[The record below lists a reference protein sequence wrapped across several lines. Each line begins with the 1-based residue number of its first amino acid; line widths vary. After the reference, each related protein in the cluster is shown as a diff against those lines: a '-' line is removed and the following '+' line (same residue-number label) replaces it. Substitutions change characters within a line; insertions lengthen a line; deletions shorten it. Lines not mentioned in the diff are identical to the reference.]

1 MRQKT
6 TILSGAIA
14 GLVGL
19 ALFGLVGRA
28 TAAEVLD
35 AWGLGHEME
44 LNEALR
50 VHVDHAG
57 RPDLAQRMR
66 VHSDLPWDNY
76 IVRLIYLD
84 RGTEIAFSR
93 AFLLGYPEGGSAW
106 HPSDWRQVG
115 LLRYRRPLTDEL
127 AAQTRDYLGSAGPM
141 PSAYVDPMSTES
153 TSGESTSGL
162 GPVDRAEAAARRAE
176 AAAEMTERGA
186 MAAEQAAAKL
196 ESTTV
201 RAEDHFKKNLRK

>member
-1 MRQKT
+1 MRRKGKF
-6 TILSGAIA
+6 LSGAIA
-14 GLVGL
+14 GFAGL
-19 ALFGLVGRA
+19 ALSGLVERA

-35 AWGLGHEME
+35 TWGLGNEME

-66 VHSDLPWDNY
+66 VHSDLPWDTY
-76 IVRLIYLD
+76 IVRLIYLE
-84 RGTEIAFSR
+84 RGTELAFSR
-93 AFLLGYPEGGSAW
+93 AYLLGRPE
-106 HPSDWRQVG
+106 VG

-127 AAQTRDYLGSAGPM
+127 AAQTRDYLASAGPM
-141 PSAYVDPMSTES
+141 PSAYVDPTS
-153 TSGESTSGL
+153 TSTASASGL
-162 GPVDRAEAAARRAE
+162 GPADRAEAAARRAE

-186 MAAEQAAAKL
+186 MAAEQAAANL

>member
-1 MRQKT
+1 MRRMRWFH
-6 TILSGAIA
+6 SGAIA
-14 GLVGL
+14 GL
-19 ALFGLVGRA
+19 ALLGLVERA
-28 TAAEVLD
+28 FAVDVLD
-35 AWGLGHEME
+35 PWALGTEME

-84 RGTEIAFSR
+84 AGTEIAFSR
-93 AFLLGYPEGGSAW
+93 AYLLGRP
-106 HPSDWRQVG
+106 DVG
-115 LLRYRRPLTDEL
+115 LLRYRRPLTDDL
-127 AAQTRDYLGSAGPM
+127 AAQTRDYLASAGPM
-141 PSAYVDPMSTES
+141 PTAYTDPTSSAAISD
-153 TSGESTSGL
+153 L
-162 GPVDRAEAAARRAE
+162 GPADRAEAAARRAE

-196 ESTTV
+196 ESSTV
-201 RAEDHFKKNLRK
+201 RAEESFKKTLRK